1 MNKFILFSNIKGGV
15 GKTTLSAH
23 FTEYLAEHEYPVAAV
38 DADLQAS
45 LSRHRERDVK
55 EDPQRPLPWEV
66 IKLNTFDGEKVKAVV
81 KKLKQVDGIIVVDCP
96 GNLNDNNL
104 SILFEA
110 ADFIVVPMAFDV
122 DTIDATNIFI
132 NVVKKRSKAKL
143 LFLPNRINVSEGRAQ
158 DLAIRDKDIKD
169 QGRQGNAEN
178 QAECGHQALHNHLPT
193 RHVSVHDTRRALRS
207 NHQRNQ
213 KEEIIHHHGKRK
225 KEFKESLNDEGHG
238 KEPGRNGGR
247 GHQ

>member
-169 QGRQGNAEN
+169 LNKVGKVMPRIKQ
-178 QAECGHQALHNHLPT
+178 
-193 RHVSVHDTRRALRS
+193 SVVIKRYTTIYPLDMYQYITLEEPFEAII
-207 NHQRNQ
+207 
-213 KEEIIHHHGKRK
+213 KEIK
-225 KEFKESLNDEGHG
+225 KK
-238 KEPGRNGGR
+238 K
-247 GHQ
+247 

>member
-55 EDPQRPLPWEV
+55 EDPKRPLPWEV

-104 SILFEA
+104 SILLSA
-110 ADFIVVPMAFDV
+110 ARPSCCSCPTASTFQKAEHK
-122 DTIDATNIFI
+122 TWQSAT
-132 NVVKKRSKAKL
+132 RTS
-143 LFLPNRINVSEGRAQ
+143 RI
-158 DLAIRDKDIKD
+158 
-169 QGRQGNAEN
+169 
-178 QAECGHQALHNHLPT
+178 
-193 RHVSVHDTRRALRS
+193 
-207 NHQRNQ
+207 
-213 KEEIIHHHGKRK
+213 
-225 KEFKESLNDEGHG
+225 
-238 KEPGRNGGR
+238 
-247 GHQ
+247 

>member
-45 LSRHRERDVK
+45 LSRHRKRDVK
-55 EDPQRPLPWEV
+55 EDPKRPLPWEV

-169 QGRQGNAEN
+169 LNKVGKVMPRIKQ
-178 QAECGHQALHNHLPT
+178 
-193 RHVSVHDTRRALRS
+193 SVVIKRYTTIYPLDMYQYMTLEEPFEAII
-207 NHQRNQ
+207 
-213 KEEIIHHHGKRK
+213 KEIK
-225 KEFKESLNDEGHG
+225 KNK
-238 KEPGRNGGR
+238 
-247 GHQ
+247 

>member
-45 LSRHRERDVK
+45 LSRHRERDVN

-169 QGRQGNAEN
+169 LNKVGKVMPRIKQ
-178 QAECGHQALHNHLPT
+178 
-193 RHVSVHDTRRALRS
+193 SVVIKRYTTIYPLDMYQYMTLEEPFEAII
-207 NHQRNQ
+207 
-213 KEEIIHHHGKRK
+213 KEIK
-225 KEFKESLNDEGHG
+225 KNK
-238 KEPGRNGGR
+238 
-247 GHQ
+247 

>member
-55 EDPQRPLPWEV
+55 EDPKRPLPWEV

-81 KKLKQVDGIIVVDCP
+81 KKLKQVEGIIVVDCP

-169 QGRQGNAEN
+169 LNKVGKVMPRIKQSVVIKRYTTIYPLDMYQYM
-178 QAECGHQALHNHLPT
+178 ALEEPFE
-193 RHVSVHDTRRALRS
+193 AII
-207 NHQRNQ
+207 
-213 KEEIIHHHGKRK
+213 KEIK
-225 KEFKESLNDEGHG
+225 KK
-238 KEPGRNGGR
+238 K
-247 GHQ
+247 

>member
-55 EDPQRPLPWEV
+55 EDPKRPLPWEV

-158 DLAIRDKDIKD
+158 DLIIQEKNIKD
-169 QGRQGNAEN
+169 LNKVGKVMPRIKQ
-178 QAECGHQALHNHLPT
+178 
-193 RHVSVHDTRRALRS
+193 SVVIKRYTTIYPLDMYQYMTLEEPFEAII
-207 NHQRNQ
+207 
-213 KEEIIHHHGKRK
+213 KEIK
-225 KEFKESLNDEGHG
+225 KK
-238 KEPGRNGGR
+238 K
-247 GHQ
+247 

>member
-55 EDPQRPLPWEV
+55 EDPKRPLPWEV

-110 ADFIVVPMAFDV
+110 ADFIVIPMAFDI

-158 DLAIRDKDIKD
+158 DLIIQEKNIKD
-169 QGRQGNAEN
+169 LNKVGKVMPRIKQ
-178 QAECGHQALHNHLPT
+178 
-193 RHVSVHDTRRALRS
+193 SVVIKRYTTIYPLDMYQYMTLEEPFEAII
-207 NHQRNQ
+207 
-213 KEEIIHHHGKRK
+213 KEIK
-225 KEFKESLNDEGHG
+225 KK
-238 KEPGRNGGR
+238 K
-247 GHQ
+247 

>member
-55 EDPQRPLPWEV
+55 EDPKRPLPWEV

-110 ADFIVVPMAFDV
+110 ADFIVVPMAFDI

-158 DLAIRDKDIKD
+158 DLIIQEKNIKD
-169 QGRQGNAEN
+169 LNKVGKVMPRIKQSVVIKRYTTIYPLDMYQYM
-178 QAECGHQALHNHLPT
+178 ALEEPFE
-193 RHVSVHDTRRALRS
+193 AII
-207 NHQRNQ
+207 
-213 KEEIIHHHGKRK
+213 KEIK
-225 KEFKESLNDEGHG
+225 KK
-238 KEPGRNGGR
+238 K
-247 GHQ
+247 

>member
-1 MNKFILFSNIKGGV
+1 MAKKWKF
-15 GKTTLSAH
+15 
-23 FTEYLAEHEYPVAAV
+23 
-38 DADLQAS
+38 
-45 LSRHRERDVK
+45 
-55 EDPQRPLPWEV
+55 
-66 IKLNTFDGEKVKAVV
+66 VV

-169 QGRQGNAEN
+169 LNKVGKVMPRIKQ
-178 QAECGHQALHNHLPT
+178 
-193 RHVSVHDTRRALRS
+193 SVVIKRYTTIYPLDMYQYMTLEEPFEAIIKEIKRRNNS
-207 NHQRNQ
+207 SSWQT
-213 KEEIIHHHGKRK
+213 EKRI
-225 KEFKESLNDEGHG
+225 
-238 KEPGRNGGR
+238 
-247 GHQ
+247 

>member
-55 EDPQRPLPWEV
+55 EDPKRPLPWEV

-104 SILFEA
+104 GVLFEA
-110 ADFIVVPMAFDV
+110 ADYIVVPMAFDI
-122 DTIDATNIFI
+122 DTIDATEIFV
-132 NVVKKRSKAKL
+132 NVVQKRSKAKL
-143 LFLPNRINVSEGRAQ
+143 LFLPNRINVSEGRAK
-158 DLAIRDKDIKD
+158 DLEMRDQTIKQLNKVGKVLPRIKQSVIIKRYTTIYPLD
-169 QGRQGNAEN
+169 MYQY
-178 QAECGHQALHNHLPT
+178 QALEEPFE
-193 RHVSVHDTRRALRS
+193 AII
-207 NHQRNQ
+207 
-213 KEEIIHHHGKRK
+213 KEIK
-225 KEFKESLNDEGHG
+225 KK
-238 KEPGRNGGR
+238 K
-247 GHQ
+247 

>member
-1 MNKFILFSNIKGGV
+1 MAKTIAICNQKGGV

-55 EDPQRPLPWEV
+55 EDPKRPLPWEV

-169 QGRQGNAEN
+169 LNKVGKVMPRIKQ
-178 QAECGHQALHNHLPT
+178 
-193 RHVSVHDTRRALRS
+193 SVVIKRYTTIYPLDMYQYMTLEEPFEAII
-207 NHQRNQ
+207 
-213 KEEIIHHHGKRK
+213 KEIK
-225 KEFKESLNDEGHG
+225 KK
-238 KEPGRNGGR
+238 K
-247 GHQ
+247 

>member
-110 ADFIVVPMAFDV
+110 ADFIVIPMAFDI

-158 DLAIRDKDIKD
+158 DLIIQEKNIKD
-169 QGRQGNAEN
+169 LNKVGKVMPRIKQSVVIKRYTTIYPLDMYQYM
-178 QAECGHQALHNHLPT
+178 ALEEPFE
-193 RHVSVHDTRRALRS
+193 AII
-207 NHQRNQ
+207 
-213 KEEIIHHHGKRK
+213 KEIK
-225 KEFKESLNDEGHG
+225 KK
-238 KEPGRNGGR
+238 K
-247 GHQ
+247 

>member
-110 ADFIVVPMAFDV
+110 ADFIVIPMAFDI

-158 DLAIRDKDIKD
+158 DLIIQEKNIKD
-169 QGRQGNAEN
+169 LNKVGKVMPRIKQ
-178 QAECGHQALHNHLPT
+178 
-193 RHVSVHDTRRALRS
+193 SVVIKRYTTIYPLDMYQYMTLEEPFEAII
-207 NHQRNQ
+207 
-213 KEEIIHHHGKRK
+213 KEIK
-225 KEFKESLNDEGHG
+225 KK
-238 KEPGRNGGR
+238 K
-247 GHQ
+247 

>member
-55 EDPQRPLPWEV
+55 EDPKRPLPWEV

-169 QGRQGNAEN
+169 LNKVGKVMPRIKQSVVIKRYTTIYPLDMYQYMTLEEPFEAIIKEN
-178 QAECGHQALHNHLPT
+178 
-193 RHVSVHDTRRALRS
+193 
-207 NHQRNQ
+207 
-213 KEEIIHHHGKRK
+213 K
-225 KEFKESLNDEGHG
+225 KK
-238 KEPGRNGGR
+238 K
-247 GHQ
+247 

>member
-55 EDPQRPLPWEV
+55 EDPKRPLPWEV

-81 KKLKQVDGIIVVDCP
+81 KKLKQVEGIIVVDCP

-110 ADFIVVPMAFDV
+110 ADFIVVPMAFDI

-169 QGRQGNAEN
+169 LNKVGKVMPRIKQ
-178 QAECGHQALHNHLPT
+178 
-193 RHVSVHDTRRALRS
+193 SVVIKRYTTIYPLDMYQYMTLEEPFEAII
-207 NHQRNQ
+207 
-213 KEEIIHHHGKRK
+213 KEIK
-225 KEFKESLNDEGHG
+225 KK
-238 KEPGRNGGR
+238 K
-247 GHQ
+247 

>member
-143 LFLPNRINVSEGRAQ
+143 LFLSNRINVSEGRAQ

-169 QGRQGNAEN
+169 LNKVGKVMPRIKQ
-178 QAECGHQALHNHLPT
+178 
-193 RHVSVHDTRRALRS
+193 SVVIKRYTTIYPLDMYQYMTLEEPFEAII
-207 NHQRNQ
+207 
-213 KEEIIHHHGKRK
+213 KEIK
-225 KEFKESLNDEGHG
+225 KK
-238 KEPGRNGGR
+238 K
-247 GHQ
+247 

>member
-55 EDPQRPLPWEV
+55 EDPKRPLPWEV

-81 KKLKQVDGIIVVDCP
+81 KKLKQVEGIIVVDCP

-169 QGRQGNAEN
+169 LNKVGKVMPRIKQ
-178 QAECGHQALHNHLPT
+178 
-193 RHVSVHDTRRALRS
+193 SVVIKRYTTIYPLDMYQYMTLEEPFEAII
-207 NHQRNQ
+207 
-213 KEEIIHHHGKRK
+213 KEIK
-225 KEFKESLNDEGHG
+225 KK
-238 KEPGRNGGR
+238 K
-247 GHQ
+247 

>member
-132 NVVKKRSKAKL
+132 SVVKKRSKAKL

-169 QGRQGNAEN
+169 LNKVGKVMPRIKQ
-178 QAECGHQALHNHLPT
+178 
-193 RHVSVHDTRRALRS
+193 SVVIKRYTTIYPLDMYQYMTLEEPFEAII
-207 NHQRNQ
+207 
-213 KEEIIHHHGKRK
+213 KEIK
-225 KEFKESLNDEGHG
+225 KK
-238 KEPGRNGGR
+238 K
-247 GHQ
+247 

>member
-1 MNKFILFSNIKGGV
+1 MNKLILFYNIKGGV

-55 EDPQRPLPWEV
+55 EDPKRPLPWEV

-110 ADFIVVPMAFDV
+110 ADFIVIPMAFDI

-132 NVVKKRSKAKL
+132 NVVKKSSKAKL

-158 DLAIRDKDIKD
+158 DLIIQEKNIKD
-169 QGRQGNAEN
+169 LNKVGKVMPRIKQSVVIKRYTTIYPLDMYQYM
-178 QAECGHQALHNHLPT
+178 ALEEPFE
-193 RHVSVHDTRRALRS
+193 AII
-207 NHQRNQ
+207 
-213 KEEIIHHHGKRK
+213 KEIK
-225 KEFKESLNDEGHG
+225 KK
-238 KEPGRNGGR
+238 K
-247 GHQ
+247 

>member
-55 EDPQRPLPWEV
+55 EDPKRPLPWEV

-110 ADFIVVPMAFDV
+110 ADFIVIPMAFDI

-158 DLAIRDKDIKD
+158 DLIIQDKNIKD
-169 QGRQGNAEN
+169 LNKVGKVMPRIKQSVVIKRYTTIYPLDMYQYM
-178 QAECGHQALHNHLPT
+178 ALEEPFE
-193 RHVSVHDTRRALRS
+193 AII
-207 NHQRNQ
+207 
-213 KEEIIHHHGKRK
+213 KEIK
-225 KEFKESLNDEGHG
+225 KK
-238 KEPGRNGGR
+238 K
-247 GHQ
+247 

>member
-110 ADFIVVPMAFDV
+110 ADFIVIPMAFDV

-158 DLAIRDKDIKD
+158 DLIIQEKNIKD
-169 QGRQGNAEN
+169 LNKVGKVMPRIKQSVVIKRYTTIYPLDMYQYM
-178 QAECGHQALHNHLPT
+178 ALEEPFE
-193 RHVSVHDTRRALRS
+193 AII
-207 NHQRNQ
+207 
-213 KEEIIHHHGKRK
+213 KEIK
-225 KEFKESLNDEGHG
+225 KK
-238 KEPGRNGGR
+238 K
-247 GHQ
+247 

>member
-1 MNKFILFSNIKGGV
+1 MNKFFLFSNIKGGV

-55 EDPQRPLPWEV
+55 EDPKRPLPWEV

-110 ADFIVVPMAFDV
+110 ADFIVIPMAFDI

-158 DLAIRDKDIKD
+158 DLIIQEKNIKD
-169 QGRQGNAEN
+169 LNKVGKVMPRIKQSVVIKRYTTIYPLDMYQYM
-178 QAECGHQALHNHLPT
+178 ALEEPFE
-193 RHVSVHDTRRALRS
+193 AII
-207 NHQRNQ
+207 
-213 KEEIIHHHGKRK
+213 KEIK
-225 KEFKESLNDEGHG
+225 KK
-238 KEPGRNGGR
+238 K
-247 GHQ
+247 

>member
-143 LFLPNRINVSEGRAQ
+143 WFLPNRINVSEGRAQ
-158 DLAIRDKDIKD
+158 DLAIRDKDLKDLNKVGKVMPRIK
-169 QGRQGNAEN
+169 Q
-178 QAECGHQALHNHLPT
+178 
-193 RHVSVHDTRRALRS
+193 SVVIKRYTTIYPLDMYQYMTLEEPFEAII
-207 NHQRNQ
+207 
-213 KEEIIHHHGKRK
+213 KEIK
-225 KEFKESLNDEGHG
+225 KK
-238 KEPGRNGGR
+238 K
-247 GHQ
+247 

>member
-55 EDPQRPLPWEV
+55 EDPKRPLPWEV

-169 QGRQGNAEN
+169 LNKVGKVMPRIKQ
-178 QAECGHQALHNHLPT
+178 
-193 RHVSVHDTRRALRS
+193 SVIIKRYTTIYPLDMYQYMTLEEPFEAII
-207 NHQRNQ
+207 
-213 KEEIIHHHGKRK
+213 KEIK
-225 KEFKESLNDEGHG
+225 KK
-238 KEPGRNGGR
+238 K
-247 GHQ
+247 

>member
-110 ADFIVVPMAFDV
+110 ADFIVVPMAFDI

-169 QGRQGNAEN
+169 LNKVGKVMPRIKQ
-178 QAECGHQALHNHLPT
+178 
-193 RHVSVHDTRRALRS
+193 SVVIKRYTTIYPLDMYQYMTLEEPFEAII
-207 NHQRNQ
+207 
-213 KEEIIHHHGKRK
+213 KEIK
-225 KEFKESLNDEGHG
+225 KK
-238 KEPGRNGGR
+238 K
-247 GHQ
+247 